1 MSEYETPISDLTIR
15 EEDLSN
21 EILFN
26 IKTEAILRLDKD
38 GFHYKGQTIDD
49 AGEAYRLFMH
59 WMQKA
64 NGVSDDSLQH

>member
-1 MSEYETPISDLTIR
+1 MSEYEIYETPISDLTISQ
-15 EEDLSN
+15 EDLSN

-38 GFHYKGQTIDD
+38 GFHYKGQTIGD
-49 AGEAYRLFMH
+49 AGEAYRLFMQ

-64 NGVSDDSLQH
+64 NGGSDER